1 MERFF
6 QDRPGYLARADLQKC
21 SGSHKSRFA
30 FICHCFCLGY
40 FASCVSDSVSTD
52 DGDEKSWG
60 TKITWFSR

>member
-30 FICHCFCLGY
+30 LICYYFCLGY
-40 FASCVSDSVSTD
+40 FASCLSNSVSAN